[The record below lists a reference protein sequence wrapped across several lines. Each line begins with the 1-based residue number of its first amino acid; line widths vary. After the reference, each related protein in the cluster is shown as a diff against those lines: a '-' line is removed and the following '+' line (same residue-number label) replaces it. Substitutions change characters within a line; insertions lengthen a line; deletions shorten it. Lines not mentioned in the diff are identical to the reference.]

1 MCYERNVE
9 NQMNFGK
16 ALELVKTGKLVSRKD
31 WVYEGKFIFLRPL
44 DRLDLEVVVNVVKS
58 LPQKVKD
65 YYAQD
70 LDFDFEESY
79 GKVEFTSYLCLKD
92 ENGRIVNGWTP
103 SQEDLLS
110 DDWVEFIF

>member
-9 NQMNFGK
+9 NQMSFGK
-16 ALELVKTGKLVSRKD
+16 ALELVKNGGLISRKD
-31 WVYEGKFIFLRPL
+31 WVDENKFVFLRPS
-44 DRLDLEVVVNVVKS
+44 DNIGLETVVKLIKS

-65 YYAQD
+65 YYARD
-70 LDFDFEESY
+70 LDFDFVDGE
-79 GKVEFTSYLCLKD
+79 GKVEFTPYLCLKD

>member
-9 NQMNFGK
+9 NQMSFGK
-16 ALELVKTGKLVSRKD
+16 ALELVKNGKLVSRKD
-31 WVYEGKFIFLRPL
+31 WVDEGKFIFIRPA
-44 DRLDLEVVVNVVKS
+44 DEIDLETVVNVVKS

-70 LDFDFEESY
+70 PDFYFIE
-79 GKVEFTSYLCLKD
+79 GKVEFTPYLCLKD
-92 ENGRIVNGWTP
+92 ENGRVVNGYTP

>member
-31 WVYEGKFIFLRPL
+31 WVYEGKFIFIRPA
-44 DRLDLEVVVNVVKS
+44 DKLDLEVVVNVVKS

-70 LDFDFEESY
+70 LDFDFEE

-92 ENGRIVNGWTP
+92 ENSRIVNGWAP
-103 SQEDLLS
+103 SQEDLLC
-110 DDWVEFIF
+110 DDWVEFVF

>member
-65 YYAQD
+65 YYAQE
-70 LDFDFEESY
+70 LDFYFEECE

>member
-1 MCYERNVE
+1 MCYEKNVE
-9 NQMNFGK
+9 NQMSFGK
-16 ALELVKTGKLVSRKD
+16 ALELVKTGGLISRKD
-31 WVYEGKFIFLRPL
+31 WVDEGKFVFLRPS
-44 DRLDLEVVVNVVKS
+44 DSIELEAVVRVVKS

-65 YYAQD
+65 YYSND
-70 LDFDFEESY
+70 LDFDFEE
-79 GKVEFTSYLCLKD
+79 GEDKVKFTSYLCLKD

>member
-9 NQMNFGK
+9 NQMSFGK
-16 ALELVKTGKLVSRKD
+16 ALELVKNGSLISRKD
-31 WVYEGKFIFLRPL
+31 WVDENKFVFLRPS
-44 DRLDLEVVVNVVKS
+44 DSIGLEMVVKLIKS

-65 YYAQD
+65 YYARD
-70 LDFDFEESY
+70 LDFDFEDGE
-79 GKVEFTSYLCLKD
+79 GKVEFTPYLCLKD
-92 ENGRIVNGWTP
+92 ENGRVVNGWTP

>member
-1 MCYERNVE
+1 MS
-9 NQMNFGK
+9 FGK
-16 ALELVKTGKLVSRKD
+16 ALELVKTGGLISRKD
-31 WVYEGKFIFLRPL
+31 WVDEGKFVFLRPS
-44 DRLDLEVVVNVVKS
+44 DSIELEAVVRVVKS

-65 YYAQD
+65 YYSND
-70 LDFDFEESY
+70 LDFDFEE
-79 GKVEFTSYLCLKD
+79 GEDKVKFTSYLCLKD

>member
-9 NQMNFGK
+9 NQMDFGK
-16 ALELVKTGKLVSRKD
+16 ALDLVKTGKLVSRKD
-31 WVYEGKFIFLRPL
+31 WVYEGKFIFLRPA
-44 DRLDLEVVVNVVKS
+44 DEIDLETVVNVVKS

-70 LDFDFEESY
+70 LDFDFEED
-79 GKVEFTSYLCLKD
+79 KVKFTSYLCLKD
-92 ENGRIVNGWTP
+92 ENGMVVNGYTP

>member
-9 NQMNFGK
+9 NQMDFGK
-16 ALELVKTGKLVSRKD
+16 ALDLVKTGKLVSRKD
-31 WVYEGKFIFLRPL
+31 WVYEGKFIFLRPA
-44 DRLDLEVVVNVVKS
+44 DKIDLETVVNVVQS

-70 LDFDFEESY
+70 LDFDFIEGE
-79 GKVEFTSYLCLKD
+79 GKVKFTSYLCLKD

>member
-1 MCYERNVE
+1 MCYEKNVE
-9 NQMNFGK
+9 NQMSFGK
-16 ALELVKTGKLVSRKD
+16 ALELVKTGGLISRKG
-31 WVYEGKFIFLRPL
+31 WVYEGKFVFLRPS
-44 DRLDLEVVVNVVKS
+44 DSIELEAVVRVVKS

-65 YYAQD
+65 YYSNE
-70 LDFDFEESY
+70 LDFYFEE
-79 GKVEFTSYLCLKD
+79 GEDKVKFTSYLCLKD